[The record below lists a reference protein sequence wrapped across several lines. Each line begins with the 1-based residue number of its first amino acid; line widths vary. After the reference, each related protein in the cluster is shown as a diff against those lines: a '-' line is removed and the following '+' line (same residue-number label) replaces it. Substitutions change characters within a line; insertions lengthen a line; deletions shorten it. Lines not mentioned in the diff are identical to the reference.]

1 MVRAA
6 SVSICLCCSFSLVLS
21 TAAAA
26 QEAPPAAGLPGVAD
40 YRALLEWRFASS
52 ALKVPAGGLVFEH
65 DSVQWILESG
75 ELAPM
80 APTAGG
86 AVTGLVFSGR
96 GQMRMAVPHEIER
109 RHLALLSRRPLT
121 ETLVVPFRGFVL
133 RTSEPLA
140 SRLAAA
146 AGGDAGALAYAP
158 SEAATRVHRRWLTEQ
173 ILDVDARVL
182 TGLLTPGDRY
192 LRMEMDSDDLGRLV
206 WEYDG
211 QRREEIELSRLD
223 QNGYT
228 EVWVSLDRVE
238 DRRPDGSPD
247 GERRGLVDLEHLD
260 ADIDLT
266 GRGRSLRAG
275 ASRAQLRDASIRA
288 ELTFVPR
295 VDGLRA
301 LALQLSPRSEVL
313 GVWDESGRE
322 LPFLRDNIGRRTR
335 DLDKEVFDPTL
346 VVLLAEPLAAGR
358 RTKLAVEYEILLA
371 NYGLGRSWYPDLPD
385 AYNDPHT
392 ARMTV
397 HTDDRYDVRSMGR
410 RVEERTA
417 DGTHTSVWV
426 VDEPTK
432 MVSFTYGNR
441 YREKSFTVEG
451 VPEVVSFGPKVSG
464 SLGGDMIHNVGADVV
479 NSLRFFQWLFD
490 DPLPVDR
497 LQVTGIAAGHGQ
509 AFRGFLHVSDYT
521 YTAEHAG
528 ASELFR
534 AHETAHQWWGHR
546 VGWKS
551 YRDQWLS
558 ESLAEYT
565 AMMYVAAV
573 MKNGDKHFEE
583 ILDAYRNLIDGSLR
597 GMFSRYRRPWLDEL
611 DPTKHERLG
620 PICLGYRAGNAEMP
634 QGYTVQVYHRG
645 PLVLHMLRE
654 TLRGLGD
661 GDELFIAVLRR
672 FVDDFAGK
680 DATTA
685 DFVATVNA
693 VVPGDWTFWFDQW
706 ICGNPR
712 PTYTWSS
719 QVAATPEGKWQVTL
733 EATQE
738 DVPPGFVMP
747 VPVVL
752 DFGGDRSGRYTALMD
767 APRKTFTFVVPEKP
781 RSIDFAP
788 RHSVIATV
796 RKR

>member
-1 MVRAA
+1 MSRCVY
-6 SVSICLCCSFSLVLS
+6 VLFCSLLFVVVP
-21 TAAAA
+21 AGAGA
-26 QEAPPAAGLPGVAD
+26 QEAPSIPGVTD
-40 YRALLEWRFASS
+40 YQALLEWRFASS
-52 ALKVPAGGLVFEH
+52 GLKVPESGLLFEH
-65 DSVQWILESG
+65 DSAQWILESG

-80 APTAGG
+80 APIAGG

-109 RHLALLSRRPLT
+109 RHLAKLSRRPQT
-121 ETLVVPFRGFVL
+121 ASLVVPFRGFVL
-133 RTSEPLA
+133 RTSEPLVSA
-140 SRLAAA
+140 LVAA
-146 AGGDAGALAYAP
+146 AGDGASLAYAP
-158 SEAATRVHRRWLTEQ
+158 SDAAARAHRRWLTEQ
-173 ILDVDARVL
+173 VTDVDARVVA
-182 TGLLTPGDRY
+182 GLLTPGDRY
-192 LRMEMDSDDLGRLV
+192 LRVEMDSDDFGNLV

-211 QRREEIELSRLD
+211 QRREEVELSRLD
-223 QNGYT
+223 RNGYT
-228 EVWVSLDRVE
+228 EVWVSLDRSE
-238 DRRPDGSPD
+238 DRGPDGAPD
-247 GERRGLVDLEHLD
+247 GERRGLVDLQHLE

-266 GRGRSLRAG
+266 GRARSLRAG
-275 ASRAQLRDASIRA
+275 ASRTLLRDASIRA
-288 ELTFVPR
+288 ELTLVPR

-301 LALQLSPRSEVL
+301 LTLQLSPRSEVL

-335 DLDKEVFDPTL
+335 DLDKEVFDPAL
-346 VVLLAEPLAAGR
+346 VVLLAEPLAAGAAA
-358 RTKLAVEYEILLA
+358 KLVVEYEILLA
-371 NYGLGRSWYPDLPD
+371 NYGLGRSWYPDLAD

-392 ARMTV
+392 ARLTV
-397 HTDDRYDVRSMGR
+397 HTDDRYDVRAMGR
-410 RVEERTA
+410 RVEEKTA
-417 DGTHTSVWV
+417 KGIQTSVWAI
-426 VDEPTK
+426 DEPTK

-451 VPEVVSFGPKVSG
+451 VPEVVSFGPRVSA

-479 NSLRFFQWLFD
+479 NSLRFFQWLLD
-490 DPLPVDR
+490 DPLPVDK

-509 AFRGFLHVSDYT
+509 AFRGFLHVADYT

-573 MKNGDKHFEE
+573 MKNGDKHFGE

-597 GMFSRYRRPWLDEL
+597 GLFSRYSRPWLGEL
-611 DPTKHERLG
+611 DASKHDRLG

-654 TLRGLGD
+654 ALRGLGD

-672 FVDDFAGK
+672 FVADFAGK

-693 VVPGDWTFWFDQW
+693 VAPGDWTFFFDQW
-706 ICGNPR
+706 ICDNPR

-719 QVAATPEGKWQVTL
+719 QVAQTPDGAWQVTL

-752 DFGGDRSGRYTALMD
+752 DFGRDRSGRYTALMD
-767 APRKTFTFVVPEKP
+767 APRKTFTFAVPEKP

-796 RKR
+796 KKR

>member
-1 MVRAA
+1 
-6 SVSICLCCSFSLVLS
+6 
-21 TAAAA
+21 
-26 QEAPPAAGLPGVAD
+26 
-40 YRALLEWRFASS
+40 
-52 ALKVPAGGLVFEH
+52 
-65 DSVQWILESG
+65 
-75 ELAPM
+75 
-80 APTAGG
+80 
-86 AVTGLVFSGR
+86 
-96 GQMRMAVPHEIER
+96 
-109 RHLALLSRRPLT
+109 
-121 ETLVVPFRGFVL
+121 
-133 RTSEPLA
+133 
-140 SRLAAA
+140 
-146 AGGDAGALAYAP
+146 
-158 SEAATRVHRRWLTEQ
+158 
-173 ILDVDARVL
+173 
-182 TGLLTPGDRY
+182 
-192 LRMEMDSDDLGRLV
+192 
-206 WEYDG
+206 
-211 QRREEIELSRLD
+211 
-223 QNGYT
+223 
-228 EVWVSLDRVE
+228 
-238 DRRPDGSPD
+238 
-247 GERRGLVDLEHLD
+247 
-260 ADIDLT
+260 
-266 GRGRSLRAG
+266 
-275 ASRAQLRDASIRA
+275 
-288 ELTFVPR
+288 
-295 VDGLRA
+295 
-301 LALQLSPRSEVL
+301 
-313 GVWDESGRE
+313 
-322 LPFLRDNIGRRTR
+322 
-335 DLDKEVFDPTL
+335 
-346 VVLLAEPLAAGR
+346 
-358 RTKLAVEYEILLA
+358 
-371 NYGLGRSWYPDLPD
+371 
-385 AYNDPHT
+385 
-392 ARMTV
+392 
-397 HTDDRYDVRSMGR
+397 
-410 RVEERTA
+410 
-417 DGTHTSVWV
+417 V

-497 LQVTGIAAGHGQ
+497 LQVTGIAANHGQ
-509 AFRGFLHVSDYT
+509 AFRGFLHVSDFT

-611 DPTKHERLG
+611 DPTKHDRLG

-719 QVAATPEGKWQVTL
+719 QVAATSDGKWQVTL

-747 VPVVL
+747 LPVAL
-752 DFGGDRSGRYTALMD
+752 DFGGGRSGRYTALMD
-767 APRKTFTFVVPEKP
+767 APRKTFTFVDAEKP
-781 RSIDFAP
+781 KSIDFAP